1 NGKRID
7 LARNFRSREEVL
19 DSANYIFR
27 QLLDEQLGEIAYDQA
42 AELIY
47 GNRGYD
53 EFPLQEPET
62 ELVLIDRDK
71 DNEPEQEQAPDDGTA
86 ESFQDLEKAHLEA
99 RAYAQKIKQW
109 IGKEGNTEPFLV
121 VDKGTGQQRHVQYRD
136 IVILM
141 RSMTMAPTIVDEL
154 KKQGIPVY
162 AELSVGYFEA
172 IEIKIM
178 MSLLKIIDNPRQD
191 IPLASVLHSPI
202 VGLNEDEMAKI
213 RLVKRTGSF
222 YEALVQFEK
231 ETTNETAEKV
241 KRFLEMF
248 EAFRFASREGA
259 LSELIWDIYGRT
271 GYYDFVGGMPG
282 GRQRQANLRALYD
295 RAR

>member
-1 NGKRID
+1 DVKQSVYRFRHAEPNLFIEKYNRFNKEEDNGKRID

-109 IGKEGNTEPFLV
+109 IGQEGN
-121 VDKGTGQQRHVQYRD
+121 
-136 IVILM
+136 
-141 RSMTMAPTIVDEL
+141 
-154 KKQGIPVY
+154 
-162 AELSVGYFEA
+162 
-172 IEIKIM
+172 
-178 MSLLKIIDNPRQD
+178 
-191 IPLASVLHSPI
+191 
-202 VGLNEDEMAKI
+202 
-213 RLVKRTGSF
+213 
-222 YEALVQFEK
+222 K
-231 ETTNETAEKV
+231 EQ
-241 KRFLEMF
+241 
-248 EAFRFASREGA
+248 
-259 LSELIWDIYGRT
+259 I
-271 GYYDFVGGMPG
+271 
-282 GRQRQANLRALYD
+282 
-295 RAR
+295 